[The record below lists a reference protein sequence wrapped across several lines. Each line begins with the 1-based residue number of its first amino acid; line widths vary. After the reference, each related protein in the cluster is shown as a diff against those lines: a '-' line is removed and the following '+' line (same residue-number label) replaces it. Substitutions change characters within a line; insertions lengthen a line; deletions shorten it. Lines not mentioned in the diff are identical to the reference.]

1 MSPMQQ
7 GMFFHDMLTGE
18 HIYYNQVSFDIKGTL
33 NVAVFTES
41 VQLLVDSHEA
51 LRMNYFLS
59 EETEEKLPQLSIP
72 EHRKQEVIYCDISTL
87 SEEEQMCKVN
97 ATAEEC
103 RNRKRNLARGD
114 IMDMHLFYIGGNR
127 YRLLW
132 GCHHIAIDGWCMSLM
147 IKELAK
153 ILYLISNYTHK
164 HYTFKHFEV

>member
-87 SEEEQMCKVN
+87 SEEEQMCKV
-97 ATAEEC
+97 TAIC
-103 RNRKRNLARGD
+103 AL
-114 IMDMHLFYIGGNR
+114 HR
-127 YRLLW
+127 Y
-132 GCHHIAIDGWCMSLM
+132 H
-147 IKELAK
+147 
-153 ILYLISNYTHK
+153 
-164 HYTFKHFEV
+164 